1 VGEREE
7 KGEGR
12 ERTMQRGKGGQLP
25 NASQLIYIYI
35 YIYIH
40 FTFLLSFK
48 LKIRDKI
55 SH

>member
-35 YIYIH
+35 YIYIY
-40 FTFLLSFK
+40 SFYFSFVLQTK
-48 LKIRDKI
+48 NKG
-55 SH
+55 

>member
-35 YIYIH
+35 YIY
-40 FTFLLSFK
+40 SFYFSFVLQTK
-48 LKIRDKI
+48 NKG
-55 SH
+55 